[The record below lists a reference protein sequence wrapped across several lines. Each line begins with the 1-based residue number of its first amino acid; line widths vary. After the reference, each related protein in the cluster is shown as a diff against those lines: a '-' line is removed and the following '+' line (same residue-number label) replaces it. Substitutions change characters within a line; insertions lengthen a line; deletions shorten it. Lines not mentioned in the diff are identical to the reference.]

1 MVMALMKALKPAG
14 SKHTL
19 STHLSDELKG
29 KYGRRSLPLR
39 KEDGVVVIKG
49 DYKGVEGTVMR
60 VDVEKE
66 FVYVEGV
73 TRESAEGK
81 QILVPLRPTCLVIK
95 KLKLDD
101 KFRQGNL
108 REKPIREGSEDG
120 K

>member
-1 MVMALMKALKPAG
+1 M
-14 SKHTL
+14 
-19 STHLSDELKG
+19 
-29 KYGRRSLPLR
+29 
-39 KEDGVVVIKG
+39 IKG
-49 DYKGVEGTVMR
+49 DYKGVEGTVTR
-60 VDVEKE
+60 VDVKKT

-81 QILVPLRPTCLVIK
+81 QILVPLRPAGLVIK

-108 REKPIREGSEDG
+108 GEKPVAREGSEAD